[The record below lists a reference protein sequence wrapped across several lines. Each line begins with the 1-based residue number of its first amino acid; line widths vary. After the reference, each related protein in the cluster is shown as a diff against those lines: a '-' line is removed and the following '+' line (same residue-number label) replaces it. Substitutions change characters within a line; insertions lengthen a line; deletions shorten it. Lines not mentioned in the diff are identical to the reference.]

1 MRLLESQRGDSC
13 RGSGYPELLGPG
25 RRTCS
30 LPKGAGAALLLLLSL
45 SVMSTL
51 ATPWTVAQQAP
62 LPMEFFRQEYWS
74 GLPFPSP
81 GDLPDSGTES
91 ASPALSGR
99 FFTTEPPG
107 KPRGMKVKSESEV
120 AQLCPTPSN
129 PMDCSLPGSPVHGIF
144 QARILEI
151 PSSG

>member
-62 LPMEFFRQEYWS
+62 LPMGFSRQAYWS

-81 GDLPDSGTES
+81 RDLPDSGIKH
-91 ASPALSGR
+91 APPALACGFPQSI
-99 FFTTEPPG
+99 
-107 KPRGMKVKSESEV
+107 
-120 AQLCPTPSN
+120 
-129 PMDCSLPGSPVHGIF
+129 LPGPETTSEATPKAVWLTLC
-144 QARILEI
+144 Q
-151 PSSG
+151 PSCLQNAELTCYM